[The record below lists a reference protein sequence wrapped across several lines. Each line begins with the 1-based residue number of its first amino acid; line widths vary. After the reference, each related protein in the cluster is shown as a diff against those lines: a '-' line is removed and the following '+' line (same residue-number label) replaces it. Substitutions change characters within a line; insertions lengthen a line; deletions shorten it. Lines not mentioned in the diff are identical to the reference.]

1 MKKKC
6 LRKVMVFCAFGAFIY
21 LSFIIN
27 GRRTHFVH
35 NIIKF
40 ATNSSDVLEKSYFT
54 KYVLIWTSPRKNPL
68 FAFGKGND
76 AFQKRMCLYQNCY
89 ITSNKQ
95 FMNISRFDAI
105 LFHGPEM
112 IKKDPK
118 YYLPTERSANQS
130 YFFVSMESSQVY
142 KVPDNRYDGI
152 FNFTWTYKLN
162 SDIKFPYMVIK
173 DHEGKVIGPNQNIRW
188 INIDDMLRINATI
201 KAKLANKRIAA
212 AWFVSNCKSRSK
224 REKIAKMVIRELHKY
239 NLTVDVYGKC
249 GNKKCPRK
257 YMNKCLQMLQRD
269 YYFYF
274 AFENSF
280 SADYVTEK
288 LKYSLQNYV
297 VPIVYGRANYER

>member
-1 MKKKC
+1 M
-6 LRKVMVFCAFGAFIY
+6 
-21 LSFIIN
+21 
-27 GRRTHFVH
+27 
-35 NIIKF
+35 
-40 ATNSSDVLEKSYFT
+40 
-54 KYVLIWTSPRKNPL
+54 
-68 FAFGKGND
+68 
-76 AFQKRMCLYQNCY
+76 
-89 ITSNKQ
+89 
-95 FMNISRFDAI
+95 
-105 LFHGPEM
+105 
-112 IKKDPK
+112 
-118 YYLPTERSANQS
+118 PTERSANQS